1 VSKPTW
7 LPAAPTET
15 GWTVFNW
22 LRDGVGLGAHF
33 LNHSLFHLVLR
44 FCNIAVVFY
53 SINPHELRGRCI
65 MEKLTPEELLE
76 KMRAANRPLSEITL
90 DRVGGQDA
98 IEEGYGGIAES
109 NYCDLVHIKDRGWRW
124 VAANGMIYDA
134 HGL

>member
-1 VSKPTW
+1 
-7 LPAAPTET
+7 
-15 GWTVFNW
+15 
-22 LRDGVGLGAHF
+22 
-33 LNHSLFHLVLR
+33 
-44 FCNIAVVFY
+44 
-53 SINPHELRGRCI
+53 

-90 DRVGGQDA
+90 DRVGGQNA